1 MIHVLRTT
9 HMASE
14 TEIVTTMDQILLAG
28 HLDLERR
35 FQQTSKTSLE
45 GQTKPKE
52 NLFQQLYHLF
62 FNELQELCLSIKV
75 E

>member
-28 HLDLERR
+28 HFDLERR
-35 FQQTSKTSLE
+35 FQQTSKTLLE
-45 GQTKPKE
+45 GQTKPK
-52 NLFQQLYHLF
+52 
-62 FNELQELCLSIKV
+62 
-75 E
+75 

>member
-1 MIHVLRTT
+1 
-9 HMASE
+9 
-14 TEIVTTMDQILLAG
+14 MDQILLAG